1 MNVTI
6 QQTGPADYELHLAA
20 PAAELEGKLLAEL
33 KKYKGKVQMKGFRPG
48 RVPIGMLRKM
58 YGEGVAQEVA
68 EREVQETFDLEVIE
82 NPAYDVIG
90 APVIT
95 EMVYDGTS
103 DFSAVIAFGVR
114 PTVEIGDLSDL
125 SLGKLVHEVTD
136 EEVDE
141 QVEELRAKFATYADA
156 EEGAALETGHFATV
170 DIARLMDGEPV
181 EGEVEEGVRF
191 QLGDDK
197 VKDALED
204 ALKGKTVGDTFD
216 VTLPQTEADD
226 SETHDYR
233 VTVTKIEAQT
243 LPDIDDAFAS
253 KATGSKVDTVDA
265 LRADITSELAKSWE
279 GRNREYLETQFV
291 DALTEKYPVDV
302 PNSAVSIFQDAFV
315 QRAAEQL
322 GGQLPKGFDM
332 SGLRERMR
340 PEAEEQARW
349 MILRDALVKREEISV
364 GDSEIDAYFAEQ
376 AGDEIDPSLLRNY
389 YAQQE
394 GVMSQLVGR
403 LESERL
409 FDKLATLVTLQD
421 MSQEEVEADLKARR
435 EKRAADQAVRTVD
448 EVAETIVVGEDS
460 EPVGAS
466 GEAAA
471 EEQEG

>member
-1 MNVTI
+1 MNATI
-6 QQTGPADYELHLAA
+6 QQTGPADYELRLDA

-95 EMVYDGTS
+95 EMAYDGTS
-103 DFSAVIAFGVR
+103 DFSAVITFGVR
-114 PTVEIGDLSDL
+114 PNVEIGDLSDL
-125 SLGKLVHEVTD
+125 TLGKLVHEVTD
-136 EEVDE
+136 EEIDE
-141 QVEELRAKFATYADA
+141 QVDELRGKFATFADA
-156 EEGAALETGHFATV
+156 EEGAMLDTDHFATV
-170 DIARLMDGEPV
+170 DIALLEDGEPV
-181 EGEVEEGVRF
+181 EDSTEKGVRF

-197 VKDALED
+197 VKDELEAALR
-204 ALKGKTVGDTFD
+204 GKAVGETFD
-216 VTLPQTEADD
+216 VTLPQTEEED
-226 SETHDYR
+226 SPAHDYR

-243 LPDIDDAFAS
+243 LPEVDDAFAS

-265 LRADITSELAKSWE
+265 LRSDLRSELEKSWQ

-291 DALTEKYPVDV
+291 DALTEKYAIDV

-349 MILRDALVKREEISV
+349 MILRDALVKREDVSV
-364 GDSEIDAYFAEQ
+364 GDEEIDAYFAEQ

-389 YAQQE
+389 YAQQD
-394 GVMSQLVGR
+394 GVMEQLIGR

-409 FDKLATLVTLQD
+409 FDKLATMVTLED
-421 MSQEEVEADLKARR
+421 KTQEEVEADLKARR
-435 EKRAADQAVRTVD
+435 DKRAEAQSIRTVEEVTGAVAADDSTDADALAD
-448 EVAETIVVGEDS
+448 EAVS
-460 EPVGAS
+460 
-466 GEAAA
+466 

>member
-1 MNVTI
+1 MNATI
-6 QQTGPADYELHLAA
+6 QQTGPADYELRLDA

-33 KKYKGKVQMKGFRPG
+33 KKYKGRVQMKGFRPG

-68 EREVQETFDLEVIE
+68 EREVQEAFDLEVVA

-95 EMVYDGTS
+95 EMAYDGTS
-103 DFSAVIAFGVR
+103 DFSAVVAFGVR
-114 PTVEIGDLSDL
+114 PDVEIGDLSDL
-125 SLGKLVHEVTD
+125 TLGKLVHEVTD

-141 QVEELRAKFATYADA
+141 QIDELREKFAEYADA
-156 EEGAALETGHFATV
+156 EEGTTLDTDHFVTV
-170 DIARLMDGEPV
+170 DISLLEGGEPV
-181 EGEVEEGVRF
+181 EDSTEEGVRF

-197 VKDALED
+197 VKDQLAAALR
-204 ALKGKTVGDTFD
+204 GKTVGDTFD
-216 VTLPQTEADD
+216 VTLPQTEDED
-226 SETHDYR
+226 SEMRDYR
-233 VTVTKIEAQT
+233 VTVTKIETQT
-243 LPDIDDAFAS
+243 LPEVDDAFAS
-253 KATGSKVDTVDA
+253 KATGSKVESVDA
-265 LRADITSELAKSWE
+265 LRADITSELSRSWE

-291 DALTEKYPVDV
+291 DALTETYPIDV

-315 QRAAEQL
+315 QRAKEQL

-349 MILRDALVKREEISV
+349 MIIRDALVKREEITV
-364 GDSEIDAYFAEQ
+364 GDEEIDAYFAEQ
-376 AGDEIDPSLLRNY
+376 AGGEIDPGLLRNY

-394 GVMSQLVGR
+394 GVMDQLVGR

-409 FDKLATLVTLQD
+409 FDKLATMVTLED
-421 MSQEEVEADLKARR
+421 KTQEEVEADLKARR
-435 EKRAADQAVRTVD
+435 DKRAEAQAARTVD
-448 EVAETIVVGEDS
+448 EVVEATSDDEAFEVVD
-460 EPVGAS
+460 AS
-466 GEAAA
+466 GEGAS